1 MCAFVGSV
9 CVFVLGSLDSE
20 RFGLAFCSL
29 CTLQRSRSFP
39 GYSESVEE
47 LPAGFCC
54 VKLDLLG
61 RAVCER
67 DPAMAEW
74 GTLTTV
80 MVRQLPS
87 KYTQIDLF
95 GNLVSS
101 GKVQKHL

>member
-1 MCAFVGSV
+1 MCLCSGRWIPKGL
-9 CVFVLGSLDSE
+9 VLLSA
-20 RFGLAFCSL
+20 RFAL
-29 CTLQRSRSFP
+29 CKGPASFP

-80 MVRQLPS
+80 MVRQLPI
-87 KYTQIDLF
+87 KYTQGDLF
-95 GNLVSS
+95 SDSAAMYRLFSLS
-101 GKVQKHL
+101 